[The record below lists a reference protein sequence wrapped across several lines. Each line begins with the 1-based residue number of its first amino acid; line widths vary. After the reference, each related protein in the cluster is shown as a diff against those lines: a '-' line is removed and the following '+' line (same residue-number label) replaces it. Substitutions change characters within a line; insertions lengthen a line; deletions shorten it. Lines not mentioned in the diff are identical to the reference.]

1 MKPDTP
7 MRIARRSAA
16 EVLAIP
22 MLLFAASLAGLVIGL
37 AGDGWPDLAASIL
50 LFLPLLAVAVAWHR
64 RG

>member
-7 MRIARRSAA
+7 IRIARRSAA

-22 MLLFAASLAGLVIGL
+22 MLLLAASLAGLVIGL

-50 LFLPLLAVAVAWHR
+50 LFLPLLAAGLAWR
-64 RG
+64 ARG